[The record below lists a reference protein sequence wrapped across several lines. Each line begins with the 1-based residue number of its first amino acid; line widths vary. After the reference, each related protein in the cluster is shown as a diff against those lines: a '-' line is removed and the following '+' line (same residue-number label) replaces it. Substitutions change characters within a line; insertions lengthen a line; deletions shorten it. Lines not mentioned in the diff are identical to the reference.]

1 METRKITFPIKIYKH
16 AGMCQ
21 YRRWCQQWP
30 STGPI
35 LATNSM
41 FTGLLWSPHS
51 TPPALTLGFPLGYS
65 TTTQWH
71 TLVSISAHAL
81 TQGHKAHTA
90 SAQTLHPLQKLLKT
104 YFTCLYHHSINFLLT
119 FWSLNSF
126 NPLINAWAFVCVSL
140 AVVSFSKL
148 PLAANF
154 FFCMALKLIRIN
166 SLKQWNSVRKGQQ
179 YINSLNIYVLK

>member
-1 METRKITFPIKIYKH
+1 MPVC
-16 AGMCQ
+16 A
-21 YRRWCQQWP
+21 
-30 STGPI
+30 STGDDASNGPVQARYWQ
-35 LATNSM
+35 LTACLQ
-41 FTGLLWSPHS
+41 GCYGAP
-51 TPPALTLGFPLGYS
+51 TPPPPARTYPGIPLRIFHNSHTVTHTSLCQCPCTHTRGH
-65 TTTQWH
+65 TRHTQH
-71 TLVSISAHAL
+71 
-81 TQGHKAHTA
+81 Q
-90 SAQTLHPLQKLLKT
+90 PT

-126 NPLINAWAFVCVSL
+126 NPLKDAWGFVCVCL

-166 SLKQWNSVRKGQQ
+166 SLKQWNGVRKGQQ